1 MAYTQSER
9 VKVCTSNIIIGTEPE
24 AKRNKT
30 QNTTQIRK
38 MALHP
43 CLKRQTRT
51 KNSILIT
58 KYKSTCVLC
67 FLDTFSSV
75 PSIIRDF
82 FFLFGVFYFC
92 SFIKFSFFLAI
103 LLSLCWFRAIFTFNG
118 ATICIFNVRSLSHVN
133 RANFHGK
140 KQHMAQQ
147 LSCGNSFRFMFEG
160 VYIPWLLLQ
169 RPYSCLT
176 IYPENF

>member
-1 MAYTQSER
+1 MVHDSSKKNKEKTGTNGMCVASWCLHVFVQTIIKKFYILKHARIQHIHSKMAYTQSER

-58 KYKSTCVLC
+58 KYKSTCVFC
-67 FLDTFSSV
+67 SNVFYVFWTHFLPFHPSYEIFFSV
-75 PSIIRDF
+75 WGVL
-82 FFLFGVFYFC
+82 FLF
-92 SFIKFSFFLAI
+92 
-103 LLSLCWFRAIFTFNG
+103 
-118 ATICIFNVRSLSHVN
+118 
-133 RANFHGK
+133 
-140 KQHMAQQ
+140 
-147 LSCGNSFRFMFEG
+147 
-160 VYIPWLLLQ
+160 
-169 RPYSCLT
+169 
-176 IYPENF
+176 IY